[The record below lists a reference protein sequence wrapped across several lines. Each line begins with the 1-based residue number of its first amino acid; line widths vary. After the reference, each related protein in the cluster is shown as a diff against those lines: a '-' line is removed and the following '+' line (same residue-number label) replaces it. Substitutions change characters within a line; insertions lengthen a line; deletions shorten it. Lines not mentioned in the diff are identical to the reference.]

1 MKDTN
6 RTPTT
11 IPPRMISLEFSDSL
25 PGGVHIKATLHGMA
39 SERHELI
46 ADGLDAVLA
55 ARARVRRVT
64 APFRTPTPMVPAS
77 DPAAEFAC
85 ENPDP
90 EGRVI
95 A

>member
-1 MKDTN
+1 MDTN
-6 RTPTT
+6 RT
-11 IPPRMISLEFSDSL
+11 PPRMISLQFSSTLADGTGL
-25 PGGVHIKATLHGMA
+25 TATLHGLA

-46 ADGLDAVLA
+46 ADGLDAMLA
-55 ARARVRRVT
+55 ARARVSRVT
-64 APFRTPTPMVPAS
+64 APFRTPTPMVSASNPAY
-77 DPAAEFAC
+77 ATAC